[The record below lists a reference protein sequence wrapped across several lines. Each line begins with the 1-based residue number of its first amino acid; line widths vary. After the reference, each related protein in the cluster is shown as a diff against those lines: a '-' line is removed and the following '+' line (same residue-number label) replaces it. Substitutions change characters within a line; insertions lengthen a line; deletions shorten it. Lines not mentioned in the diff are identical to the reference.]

1 MCIAGFTNGLHEGEP
16 SELASVV
23 PYFFKY
29 VPWPGVS
36 SRRPSLPSR
45 GTQACHRTQVHEP
58 KRSLSFYN
66 INTDL
71 KGQWSLSV
79 RCANVMLLLCSD
91 MPEEVSRHWVIWG
104 LWFAETSRVRM
115 SCSRLTWP
123 QWLQTL
129 GWRSALSLG
138 NRLEIHTARWVS
150 QRWSKPLTTV
160 QSICLFISML
170 NMGIN
175 ALKLPNKTFCAKIHY
190 CSALGW

>member
-1 MCIAGFTNGLHEGEP
+1 MCALQGSLTDYMKGNQWLG
-16 SELASVV
+16 SVV

-29 VPWPGVS
+29 VPWPGLP

-58 KRSLSFYN
+58 KRSSSFYN

-91 MPEEVSRHWVIWG
+91 MPAEVSRHWVIWG

-129 GWRSALSLG
+129 GGCLLWAWETAWRYTRPGECLKMKPSLWLRFSLSAS
-138 NRLEIHTARWVS
+138 S
-150 QRWSKPLTTV
+150 YP
-160 QSICLFISML
+160 C
-170 NMGIN
+170 
-175 ALKLPNKTFCAKIHY
+175 
-190 CSALGW
+190 

>member
-1 MCIAGFTNGLHEGEP
+1 MCIAGFTNGLQKGNPVSWAQLCHIIQSMSRGLAYLHED
-16 SELASVV
+16 L
-23 PYFFKY
+23 PY
-29 VPWPGVS
+29 
-36 SRRPSLPSR
+36 RR

-58 KRSLSFYN
+58 KRSSSFYN

-91 MPEEVSRHWVIWG
+91 MPAEVSRHWVIWG

-150 QRWSKPLTTV
+150 QRWSQAFDYGSVYLPLH
-160 QSICLFISML
+160 IH
-170 NMGIN
+170 
-175 ALKLPNKTFCAKIHY
+175 AKY
-190 CSALGW
+190 GN